1 MKGAV
6 KSWLPWKFINH
17 YLALKTHVFMRL
29 CGGRGSIFRSSTN
42 LRVTREFLKQGVAF
56 LFLQPLNFQLAVALS
71 LAVVAWVLCVSMEMR
86 ISKQL
91 DFTLTNLFPKTFFFF
106 LFLIKTETHTWKKNT
121 LKKTTTNLKHTNTAA
136 CVLLRNPFI
145 MWFGMKVKYLSP
157 E

>member
-1 MKGAV
+1 
-6 KSWLPWKFINH
+6 
-17 YLALKTHVFMRL
+17 MRL

-106 LFLIKTETHTWKKNT
+106 SFPYKNRNSHLKKKHTKKNNNQSEAYKHCC
-121 LKKTTTNLKHTNTAA
+121 LCSAKKSIHYVVWNE
-136 CVLLRNPFI
+136 
-145 MWFGMKVKYLSP
+145 S
-157 E
+157 